1 MTAST
6 HPTDDGK
13 SETRTGLLSTK
24 DKGKMTDKEKEEEK
38 EKLKALGITEEEFEK
53 AQKEAKENRAA
64 AATMSS
70 KDLEKNAEEVANAG
84 GAGDYKN
91 MFDTFVESTR
101 QGLIESI
108 LGPGGNIHDLDK
120 FLSEAAGE
128 EMVATNVIVETDEK
142 GNKNLLVVGK
152 KKDTTPPFAPAKV
165 AGTYKVPVNNGTV
178 TIIVKSQG
186 EGITLNYPY
195 YRNNVL
201 KHRTETPASY
211 DSQTG
216 KGTLVNEGSTC
227 SFWFTNSNGKMIMGV
242 GKWKKIKKQ

>member
-1 MTAST
+1 M
-6 HPTDDGK
+6 
-13 SETRTGLLSTK
+13 
-24 DKGKMTDKEKEEEK
+24 
-38 EKLKALGITEEEFEK
+38 
-53 AQKEAKENRAA
+53 
-64 AATMSS
+64 
-70 KDLEKNAEEVANAG
+70 
-84 GAGDYKN
+84 
-91 MFDTFVESTR
+91 
-101 QGLIESI
+101 
-108 LGPGGNIHDLDK
+108 
-120 FLSEAAGE
+120 
-128 EMVATNVIVETDEK
+128 
-142 GNKNLLVVGK
+142 VVGK

>member
-1 MTAST
+1 M
-6 HPTDDGK
+6 
-13 SETRTGLLSTK
+13 
-24 DKGKMTDKEKEEEK
+24 
-38 EKLKALGITEEEFEK
+38 
-53 AQKEAKENRAA
+53 
-64 AATMSS
+64 
-70 KDLEKNAEEVANAG
+70 V
-84 GAGDYKN
+84 
-91 MFDTFVESTR
+91 
-101 QGLIESI
+101 
-108 LGPGGNIHDLDK
+108 
-120 FLSEAAGE
+120 GE
-128 EMVATNVIVETDEK
+128 
-142 GNKNLLVVGK
+142 

-178 TIIVKSQG
+178 TITVKAQG

-227 SFWFTNSNGKMIMGV
+227 SFWFTNSNGKMSMGV